1 MVENEKQEDKS
12 AFEMMAE
19 DIKKIRTSLENLEK
33 SGINTE
39 LMVLYINRDS
49 KVGITNVRAV
59 LDSQKKF
66 FKEAVRK

>member
-1 MVENEKQEDKS
+1 MVEQEKQEEKS

-19 DIKKIRTSLENLEK
+19 DIRKIRNSLENLEK
-33 SGINTE
+33 AGINTE

-49 KVGITNVRAV
+49 KVNITQVRAV

-66 FKEAVRK
+66 FKEAVR